1 MKNHYYWIDYA
12 KTIGLLLMI
21 LGHGNMVNDEFCHY
35 IYSFHMPLFF
45 IISGLLTRTPN
56 GGGENY
62 HKYPKKL
69 HGFNGTIFLYE
80 HILLTVFFVC

>member
-1 MKNHYYWIDYA
+1 MKNHLYWIDFA

-21 LGHGNMVNDEFCHY
+21 LGHGNMVNDEFRCY

-56 GGGENY
+56 GGV
-62 HKYPKKL
+62 KLSQVSKKNL
-69 HGFNGTIFLYE
+69 GL
-80 HILLTVFFVC
+80 

>member
-1 MKNHYYWIDYA
+1 MKNHLYWIDFA

-21 LGHGNMVNDEFCHY
+21 LGHGNMVNDEFRCY

-56 GGGENY
+56 GGG
-62 HKYPKKL
+62 
-69 HGFNGTIFLYE
+69 
-80 HILLTVFFVC
+80 